1 MNKWRMIYI
10 FPWIYNY
17 GMLHFCIINKYF
29 PFVLH
34 DRNPSFCRH
43 INCDVVVTCGP
54 LSPLLFPL
62 VLFVAFSF
70 NGTGVLLYGRFSGRM
85 SLLPWRMRTPLT
97 RTLPPRVGAHCSIS
111 TTAISWRPGPS
122 LLTKTATSSHIYPGK
137 TGARHQT
144 VINNYLIKIAKSS
157 FMIMQY
163 NLITNSQSTVEFYFW
178 IYVKCFSLLLNFYLP
193 VINLCKTAWVKQI
206 SHNDAYFV

>member
-1 MNKWRMIYI
+1 M
-10 FPWIYNY
+10 
-17 GMLHFCIINKYF
+17 
-29 PFVLH
+29 
-34 DRNPSFCRH
+34 
-43 INCDVVVTCGP
+43 
-54 LSPLLFPL
+54 LFPL

-70 NGTGVLLYGRFSGRM
+70 NGTGVLLYGRLSGRM

>member
-1 MNKWRMIYI
+1 
-10 FPWIYNY
+10 
-17 GMLHFCIINKYF
+17 
-29 PFVLH
+29 
-34 DRNPSFCRH
+34 
-43 INCDVVVTCGP
+43 
-54 LSPLLFPL
+54 
-62 VLFVAFSF
+62 
-70 NGTGVLLYGRFSGRM
+70 M

-163 NLITNSQSTVEFYFW
+163 NLITNSQSTVKFYFW

-206 SHNDAYFV
+206 HIMMLILFRIKIFKCLPVMCTDLYIFLRNFLLHYLQA